1 MNKNLR
7 PYVIS
12 LDWLQLHLHRS
23 TLFTAS
29 AQPTC
34 SIFCTNPED
43 WVFSDA
49 GHGSKTYQHI
59 LKIHHQGE
67 PFGEISICP
76 HSKAI
81 SELSCTLKIENKVL
95 YEPSCMERVAN
106 FLDAFGFKYMGIS
119 RIDLAY
125 DCNEFYGGLSASSLM
140 RKYEKGDIIKF
151 GAGSGYRQFKQN
163 YNCSWD
169 NVNKSFA
176 LMSDVQ
182 IPITRDESGIPTGE
196 FAEELE
202 RQQIYSSPECLI
214 KLPDDRNP
222 LCSAKPITSILRPL
236 EYTSTTWGSRSCGH
250 QVQLYNKTL
259 EMQQVKY
266 KHHIAQRWRDYGLDL
281 TRDVWRLEIRV
292 TKAGRLLQNI
302 NADTIRFLDPRDI
315 IHEEQLEQIFWDLAW
330 KHFRFLT
337 LDKKDK
343 RSSKGEKVRNLD
355 AILNHKNRLKVYP
368 VLCIAHRNADGKLT
382 EPRAQKFVP
391 RSPSPQKDYSRSV
404 KLAMNLIESAIY
416 SSAMAKNPNIVHLQE
431 SYRELSAIYG
441 VHKRNISDI
450 RDFTATYEGRRAEY
464 PIFDFYRREWPEL
477 NTKWFDST
485 QEQRAAIAWARVM
498 GHSKQKVQAEL
509 VTLGYSVPLQ
519 YVDEALELLLDTGH
533 IPDYMVAGA
542 PLDLQTD
549 TPIEYNP
556 DDLEYSLHWEML
568 DQSQKH
574 DDLC

>member
-23 TLFTAS
+23 PMFTAS

-34 SIFCTNPED
+34 SIFCTSPED
-43 WVFSDA
+43 WKFSDA

-59 LKIHHQGE
+59 LRIHYQNE

-76 HSKAI
+76 HSKSI
-81 SELSCTLKIENKVL
+81 SEHSCTLKIENKVL
-95 YEPSCMERVAN
+95 YEPSCMEKVAN

-119 RIDLAY
+119 RLDLAY
-125 DCNEFYGGLSASSLM
+125 DCNEFYGGLSASTLM

-163 YNCSWD
+163 YHCSWD

-176 LMSDVQ
+176 LMDDVQ
-182 IPITRDESGIPTGE
+182 IPITHDEQGKPSGE
-196 FAEELE
+196 YAEELE
-202 RQQIYSSPECLI
+202 RQKVYASPECLI
-214 KLPDDRNP
+214 KLPEHRNP
-222 LCSAKPITSILRPL
+222 LKVAKPLYTLSSPI

-266 KHHIAQRWRDYGLDL
+266 KHHIAQRWRDYGIDL
-281 TRDVWRLEIRV
+281 KRDVWRLEIRI
-292 TKAGRLLQNI
+292 TKAGRLLQNL

-315 IHEEQLEQIFWDLAW
+315 IHEEQLEQLFWDLAW

-343 RSSKGEKVRNLD
+343 RSPDGKKLRNLD
-355 AILNHKNRLKVYP
+355 AMLNHKNRLKVYP
-368 VLCIAHRNADGKLT
+368 ILCIAHRNADGKLT
-382 EPRAQKFVP
+382 EPRTQKFVP
-391 RSPSPQKDYSRSV
+391 RTPAPQKDYSRSV
-404 KLAMNLIESAIY
+404 KLAMNVIESAIY

-441 VHKRNISDI
+441 LHKRNISDI
-450 RDFTATYEGRRAEY
+450 RDFKATHEGRFAEY
-464 PIFDFYRREWPEL
+464 PIFDFYRKEWPEL
-477 NTKWFDST
+477 NTKWFDGS
-485 QEQRAAIAWARVM
+485 QEQRSAIAWARVL

-509 VTLGYSVPLQ
+509 VSLGYSVPLQ
-519 YVDEALELLLDTGH
+519 YVDDALELLLDTGH
-533 IPDYMVAGA
+533 IPDFMVAGSSC
-542 PLDLQTD
+542 DLMAD
-549 TPIEYNP
+549 TPIIWNIDDIDYSEYWN
-556 DDLEYSLHWEML
+556 SLKE
-568 DQSQKH
+568 QSI
-574 DDLC
+574 L